1 MDVWTYHDLSMYV
14 YLWIHGLMYFGM
26 YVCIYICIQYIYIF
40 IYGFVDL
47 CIMCDILES
56 EVCMLCVDMHIPE
69 LQKATEAT

>member
-1 MDVWTYHDLSMYV
+1 MDPWIDVFWDVCMYLHLYTV
-14 YLWIHGLMYFGM
+14 YI
-26 YVCIYICIQYIYIF
+26 YIYIF